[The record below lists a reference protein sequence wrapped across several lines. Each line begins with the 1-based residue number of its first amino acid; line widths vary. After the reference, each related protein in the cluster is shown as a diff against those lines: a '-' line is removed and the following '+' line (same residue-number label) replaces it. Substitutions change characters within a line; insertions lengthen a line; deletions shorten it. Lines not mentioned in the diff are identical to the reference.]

1 MYSSETAENLFH
13 SALEDIKN
21 KSYQKAELKLKEA
34 LSKSPRRE
42 SIIINLSSV
51 LIQIKKFEEADK
63 ILNEAIKIF
72 PKNTDLLLNKSFL
85 LITKKEIIN
94 AIELLIRIIKID
106 PKISSAY
113 YKLASC
119 YVKTGDNEEAIKN
132 FERCFNLSPDNI
144 SLSNIIFYLNFSKN
158 YSDNRYIDLLNKFRF
173 FLPKLNKIK
182 IQDFNFKDKKKLNI
196 GFVSADLRS
205 EHPVGNGLYDFFINI
220 KEYFNLFGYYN
231 ASENEDTDNFKKIFS
246 QWENILEV
254 KDIDVINLIK
264 EQQIDVLVDL
274 SGHSS
279 GNRLNIFA
287 HKAAPVQISWCGYL
301 NSTGITEIDYIIGDP
316 YVTPQKNQS
325 KYTEKIIQMPKIWSC
340 FSVPKYSDINIK
352 NETPAIKNKYITFGS
367 FNQISKLND
376 DVIQLWSKILKENL
390 NAKLFL
396 KNSNFQEPYITKKI
410 LKAFNKNSISEE
422 KIIIEGHEP
431 DKKIFL
437 ESYNKIDIALD
448 PFPYSGCSTSF
459 ECAFM
464 GVPILT
470 MKGNNFLSRCGFS
483 INANLGMNEWTAK
496 DNIDYYEK
504 ACKFSQNIKNLNL
517 IRKNL
522 HTKAINSSLFD
533 SKNFS
538 KDFAKIMISLVKNKN
553 K

>member
-1 MYSSETAENLFH
+1 MYSSTTAENLFH

-21 KSYQKAELKLKEA
+21 KSYQKAEVKLREA
-34 LSKSPRRE
+34 HSKSPGRE
-42 SIIINLSSV
+42 SIMLNLSSV
-51 LIQIKKFEEADK
+51 LIQVKKFEEADK
-63 ILNEAIKIF
+63 VLDGAIKIF

-85 LITKKEIIN
+85 LITKQEIIN
-94 AIELLIRIIKID
+94 AIELLIKIIKID

-113 YKLASC
+113 YKLAGC

-132 FERCFNLSPDNI
+132 FEKSFNLSPDYI

-158 YSDNRYIDLLNKFRF
+158 YSDNKYINLLNKFRF
-173 FLPKLNKIK
+173 FLPKLDKLKIL
-182 IQDFNFKDKKKLNI
+182 DSNFKNKKKLNI

-205 EHPVGNGLYDFFINI
+205 GHPVGNGLYDFFINL
-220 KEYFNLFGYYN
+220 KKYFNLISYYN
-231 ASENEDTDNFKKIFS
+231 ASENQDTGDFKKLFS
-246 QWENILEV
+246 KWENIKEL
-254 KDIDVINLIK
+254 KDIDVIKLIK
-264 EQQIDVLVDL
+264 EQQIDILIDL

-287 HKAAPVQISWCGYL
+287 HKAAPVQITWCGYL
-301 NSTGITEIDYIIGDP
+301 NSTGITEIDCIIGDP
-316 YVTPQKNQS
+316 YVTPQENQS
-325 KYTEKIIQMPKIWSC
+325 KYVEKIIQMPKIWSC
-340 FSVPKYSDINIK
+340 FSIPKYLNINIT

-390 NAKLFL
+390 NTKLFL

-410 LKAFNKNSISEE
+410 LSIFNKNSVSEE
-422 KIIIEGHEP
+422 RIIIEGHEP

-470 MKGNNFLSRCGFS
+470 LEGDNFLSRCGVS
-483 INANLGMNEWTAK
+483 INANLDMNEWTAK
-496 DNIDYYEK
+496 DKIDYYEK
-504 ACKFSQNIKNLNL
+504 ACKFSQNIKDLNF

-538 KDFAKIMISLVKNKN
+538 KDFAQIMISLVENK
-553 K
+553 

>member
-1 MYSSETAENLFH
+1 MYSSTTAENLFH

-21 KSYQKAELKLKEA
+21 KSYKKAEVKLREA
-34 LSKSPRRE
+34 HSKSPGRE
-42 SIIINLSSV
+42 SIMLNLSSV
-51 LIQIKKFEEADK
+51 LIQVKKFEEADK
-63 ILNEAIKIF
+63 VLDGAIKIF

-85 LITKKEIIN
+85 LITKQEIIN
-94 AIELLIRIIKID
+94 AIELLIKIIKID
-106 PKISSAY
+106 TKISSAY

-132 FERCFNLSPDNI
+132 FEKSFNLSPDYI

-158 YSDNRYIDLLNKFRF
+158 YSDNKYINLLNKFRF
-173 FLPKLNKIK
+173 FLPKLDKLKIL
-182 IQDFNFKDKKKLNI
+182 DSNFKNKKKLNI

-205 EHPVGNGLYDFFINI
+205 GHPVGNGLHDFFINL
-220 KEYFNLFGYYN
+220 KKYFNLISYYN
-231 ASENEDTDNFKKIFS
+231 ASENQDTDDFKKLFS
-246 QWENILEV
+246 KWENIKEL
-254 KDIDVINLIK
+254 KDIDVIKLIK
-264 EQQIDVLVDL
+264 GQQIDILIDL

-287 HKAAPVQISWCGYL
+287 HKAAPVQITWCGYL
-301 NSTGITEIDYIIGDP
+301 NSTGIIEIDYIIGDP
-316 YVTPQKNQS
+316 YVTPQENQS
-325 KYTEKIIQMPKIWSC
+325 KYVEKIIQMPKIWSC
-340 FSVPKYSDINIK
+340 FSIPKYLNINIT

-390 NAKLFL
+390 NTKLFL

-410 LKAFNKNSISEE
+410 LSIFNKNSVSEE
-422 KIIIEGHEP
+422 RIIIEGHEP

-470 MKGNNFLSRCGFS
+470 LEGDNFLSRCGVS
-483 INANLGMNEWTAK
+483 INANLDMNEWTAK
-496 DNIDYYEK
+496 DKIDYYEK
-504 ACKFSQNIKNLNL
+504 ACKFSQNIKDLNF

-538 KDFAKIMISLVKNKN
+538 KDFAQIMISLVKNR
-553 K
+553 